1 MDAFLIILTAIMVS
15 TACGLLGSF
24 LMLRKMAM
32 VGDAIS
38 HAVLPGIV
46 LAFLI
51 VGSRESVLMVM
62 AAAATGL
69 LATILI
75 EFLHSK
81 VKLQTDAS
89 IGITFTAL
97 FALGVILV
105 SLYAG
110 QVDLDQECVLY
121 GEIAYVPIDLWITGS
136 GQVMGPRVLYTTG
149 ISLLV
154 VIAFIL
160 LFFKELKATTFDPT
174 FSKVAGIRY
183 ALVHYL
189 LMGLVSL
196 VTVTSFEAVGAIL
209 VVAFMVAAPATA
221 YLLTNR
227 LHSLLWITVLVGA
240 FNASTG
246 YFLAF
251 LMDSSIAGAM
261 ATVAGI
267 SFALVFL
274 FSPHTV
280 LFSRKLAQQK
290 DIDPLNFSEPK

>member
-1 MDAFLIILTAIMVS
+1 MDALLIILTAITVS

-24 LMLRKMAM
+24 LMLRKMSM

-51 VGSRESVLMVM
+51 AGSRESVLMVM

-75 EFLHSK
+75 EFLHTR

-97 FALGVILV
+97 FALGVILI

-136 GQVMGPRVLYTTG
+136 GKVMGPRVLFTTG

-160 LFFKELKATTFDPT
+160 LFYKELKATTFDPT

-183 ALVHYL
+183 SLVHYL

-227 LHSLLWITVLVGA
+227 LHRLLWLSVAVGA
-240 FNASTG
+240 FNATAG
-246 YFLAF
+246 YFLAYAI
-251 LMDSSIAGAM
+251 DSSIAGAM
-261 ATVAGI
+261 ATVAGF
-267 SFALVFL
+267 SFALAFF
-274 FSPHTV
+274 FSPYTV
-280 LFSRKLAQQK
+280 LFPRKLSKPREAK
-290 DIDPLNFSEPK
+290 PLNYSPDK

>member
-1 MDAFLIILTAIMVS
+1 VDALLIILTAVFVS
-15 TACGLLGSF
+15 TACGLLGSY

-51 VGSRESVLMVM
+51 AGSRESVLMVM

-75 EFLHSK
+75 EFLHTK
-81 VKLQTDAS
+81 VRLQSDAS
-89 IGITFTAL
+89 IGISFTAL
-97 FALGVILV
+97 FAIGVILI

-136 GQVMGPRVLYTTG
+136 GTVMGPRVLYTSG
-149 ISLLV
+149 IAMLV
-154 VIAFIL
+154 VIAFIA
-160 LFFKELKATTFDPT
+160 LFYKELKISTFDPE
-174 FSKVAGIRY
+174 FSRVAGIRHH
-183 ALVHYL
+183 LVHYL

-221 YLLTNR
+221 YLLTDR
-227 LHSLLWITVLVGA
+227 LSHLLLYTIAIGIL
-240 FNASTG
+240 NAIGG
-246 YFLAF
+246 YYMAYAL
-251 LMDSSIAGAM
+251 DSSIAGAM
-261 ATVAGI
+261 ASTAGI
-267 SFALVFL
+267 TFAIVFL
-274 FSPHTV
+274 FSPRTH
-280 LFSRKLAQQK
+280 FSSRKFTYGKAK
-290 DIDPLNFSEPK
+290 ESVN